1 MSKVV
6 VVIREGGEE
15 DWGDE
20 IELLLNIVKDIMDNL
35 FHKSACED
43 VYVEYS
49 EYGPMVVL
57 GRYINKKCYN
67 IYGMSGSK
75 AIHVHMSMIRLFEYL
90 TLTFLCWMA
99 KVFHVKH

>member
-35 FHKSACED
+35 FRIWPNGCSWK
-43 VYVEYS
+43 
-49 EYGPMVVL
+49 
-57 GRYINKKCYN
+57 
-67 IYGMSGSK
+67 IYK
-75 AIHVHMSMIRLFEYL
+75 
-90 TLTFLCWMA
+90 
-99 KVFHVKH
+99 

>member
-67 IYGMSGSK
+67 ILLSATSSYWHNLFTSF
-75 AIHVHMSMIRLFEYL
+75 HMNIVTYL
-90 TLTFLCWMA
+90 
-99 KVFHVKH
+99 

>member
-57 GRYINKKCYN
+57 GRYINKN
-67 IYGMSGSK
+67 
-75 AIHVHMSMIRLFEYL
+75 AIIFY
-90 TLTFLCWMA
+90 
-99 KVFHVKH
+99 